1 MNTTTTAS
9 FDETLQE
16 ALRVSQANDGLAAIR
31 LFQQALAINPQSA
44 TTYCLLAAEYITL
57 GQVAE
62 SETAYAN
69 ALVLA
74 PDFHLARFQ
83 MGLLQFTSVR
93 VAVALLT
100 WQPLLALPDD
110 HALKLFAMGFAHMAQ
125 DDFNVAL
132 GYFDRGITCN
142 IDIAPLNTDIQ
153 RVIAEIKALQE
164 KLALG
169 ASNPAEP
176 APSIAPV
183 EEGNNEESE
192 IEASAHFLLNNYQQ
206 QGPLH

>member
-16 ALRVSQANDGLAAIR
+16 ALRVSQANDGPAAIR

-44 TTYCLLAAEYITL
+44 TTFCLLAAEYIAM

-62 SETAYAN
+62 SEAAYAN

-83 MGLLQFTSVR
+83 MGLLQFTSAR
-93 VAVALLT
+93 VAVALLA
-100 WQPLLALPDD
+100 WQPLLALPDNN
-110 HALKLFAMGFAHMAQ
+110 ALKLFAMGFAHMAR

-132 GYFDRGITCN
+132 GYFERGVTCN
-142 IDIAPLNTDIQ
+142 VDIPPLNTDIE
-153 RVIAEIKALQE
+153 RVIAEIKALQAKTDSVASSSAE
-164 KLALG
+164 TSPAITLA
-169 ASNPAEP
+169 E
-176 APSIAPV
+176 
-183 EEGNNEESE
+183 EESKE
-192 IEASAHFLLNNYQQ
+192 DDANVHFLLNNYQQ